1 MGFLP
6 YQQKSKSQK
15 GNMILRLI
23 AVILINVRVSNITF
37 KTFDALVVWCNLRC
51 AYALENLQH
60 IRQFE

>member
-1 MGFLP
+1 
-6 YQQKSKSQK
+6 
-15 GNMILRLI
+15 MILRLI